1 MALCYIYTKTHIYKA
16 PEPRA
21 VGHCWS
27 LSMDCELSS
36 EWKMGRRWVGGYPW
50 EWWSQGEC
58 GQPMGFFHSSHV
70 WSQVGI
76 LPMRAII
83 YWSPTHGL
91 QPRFPPRST
100 RILQVAIF
108 SWNNRRWYKLYAVNT
123 HLGEQTDKYSDL
135 KITCTLHCISHI
147 HRNGSFLHGT
157 FAESKAPHHHHQS
170 FEEQLWKLPGL
181 SQEPQPNQGGIKT
194 SIQKWG
200 KVQDQLALYHPSD
213 CQAALGRYMVVITE
227 SQKSSLSPSRPPACC
242 TWEFVII
249 LRVHYL
255 MSRFL
260 YDAITNSAKLVAKQP
275 RCLSCFSNSGW
286 FWTKLFILSF
296 YPLIQNL

>member
-1 MALCYIYTKTHIYKA
+1 MLGMPVLSGFGQRIKDPSCKARRRNPPSSSHFSARPSSLIAMVESHTKDACFEQLNGFGERGICVAAVWTHMIGPLASPFYFSLVSRPFQTGFGIHPSETCVGTGAMWLYFSLIASCIAVYMGQCEWIFRVLTTKSVSSSISYFLKFPSVASTYLKALYYIYTKTHIYKA

-50 EWWSQGEC
+50 EWGSQGEC

-108 SWNNRRWYKLYAVNT
+108 SWNNRRWYKLYAVN
-123 HLGEQTDKYSDL
+123 
-135 KITCTLHCISHI
+135 IHI
-147 HRNGSFLHGT
+147 
-157 FAESKAPHHHHQS
+157 
-170 FEEQLWKLPGL
+170 
-181 SQEPQPNQGGIKT
+181 
-194 SIQKWG
+194 
-200 KVQDQLALYHPSD
+200 
-213 CQAALGRYMVVITE
+213 
-227 SQKSSLSPSRPPACC
+227 
-242 TWEFVII
+242 
-249 LRVHYL
+249 
-255 MSRFL
+255 
-260 YDAITNSAKLVAKQP
+260 
-275 RCLSCFSNSGW
+275 
-286 FWTKLFILSF
+286 
-296 YPLIQNL
+296 